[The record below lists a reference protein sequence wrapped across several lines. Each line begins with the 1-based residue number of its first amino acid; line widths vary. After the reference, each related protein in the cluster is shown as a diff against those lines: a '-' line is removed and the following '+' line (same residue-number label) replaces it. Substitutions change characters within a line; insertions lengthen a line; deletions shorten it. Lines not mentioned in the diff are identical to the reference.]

1 MTEGTAAVAA
11 APTPGSRRVG
21 DLQVLCCADRAA
33 LGLAA
38 GAQAAE
44 VLRAALA
51 RKAMA
56 RIVLAAAPSQSETL
70 AALVTAPGIAWDR
83 VTAFHM
89 DDYIG
94 LAPDAPERFASWLAA
109 RVFDRVPLAQV
120 HRLTPDPD
128 PAEAARRYAA
138 ALAAAP
144 IDLVILGIG
153 ENGHLAFNDPPV
165 ARFDDLEDVRI
176 VDLDAACRQQQVNDG
191 CFPRLDD
198 VPRQALTLTIPRLL
212 RADRLI
218 CVVPGRAKRA
228 AVAAALHGPLSTD
241 CPASILRAQPHC
253 TLYLDPDSDPD
264 A

>member
-1 MTEGTAAVAA
+1 M
-11 APTPGSRRVG
+11 
-21 DLQVLCCADRAA
+21 QVRTFPDRAA
-33 LGLAA
+33 LGRAA
-38 GAQAAE
+38 GSEAAE
-44 VLRAALA
+44 VLRTSLA
-51 RKAMA
+51 RKGAA
-56 RIVLAAAPSQSETL
+56 RIILAAAPSQTETL
-70 AALVTAPGIAWDR
+70 DTLVSAPGIAWDR

-94 LAPDAPERFASWLAA
+94 LNPNAPERFASWLAA
-109 RVFDRVPLAQV
+109 RVFDRLPLGQV

-138 ALAAAP
+138 TLAEAP

-165 ARFDDLEDVRI
+165 ARFEDPEDVKV

-191 CFPRLDD
+191 CFARLDD

-218 CVVPGRAKRA
+218 CVVPGRSKRG

-241 CPASILRAQPHC
+241 CPASILREQAHC
-253 TLYLDPDSDPD
+253 SLYLDPDSDPD